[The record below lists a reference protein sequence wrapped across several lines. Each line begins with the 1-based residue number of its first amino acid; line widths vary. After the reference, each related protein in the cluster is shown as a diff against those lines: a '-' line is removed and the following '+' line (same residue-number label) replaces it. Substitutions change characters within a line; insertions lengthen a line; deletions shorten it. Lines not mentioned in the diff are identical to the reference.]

1 MKLLIPPPLQA
12 LICALAMW
20 LLSTRLGQFGFSFSF
35 QQEVAIAICLIGIV
49 IDLVSVGLFAKL
61 KTTVSPFSPNKTDK
75 LVTSGMY
82 QFTRNPMYLG
92 MCFILTGL
100 GLWLGNIAS
109 FIMVP
114 IFMWFVT
121 HLQIVPEEE
130 ILLEKFGDEYSNY
143 MRSVRRWL

>member
-1 MKLLIPPPLQA
+1 
-12 LICALAMW
+12 MW
-20 LLSTRLGQFGFSFSF
+20 LLSTRFTQFEFSFSF
-35 QQEVAIAICLIGIV
+35 QQEVAIAICLIGIM

-82 QFTRNPMYLG
+82 QFSRNPMYLG
-92 MCFILTGL
+92 MGFILTGL

-114 IFMWFVT
+114 IFIWFVT
-121 HLQIVPEEE
+121 QLQIIPEEE

-143 MRSVRRWL
+143 MKRVRRWV

>member
-12 LICALAMW
+12 FICALAMW
-20 LLSTRLGQFGFSFSF
+20 LLSTRFTQFEFSFSF
-35 QQEVAIAICLIGIV
+35 QQEVAIAICLIGIM

-92 MCFILTGL
+92 MGFILTGL

-114 IFMWFVT
+114 IFIWFVT
-121 HLQIVPEEE
+121 QLQIIPEEE

-143 MRSVRRWL
+143 MKRVRRWV